1 MSIPKEVLFSCGSHM
16 GLGEFLEV
24 YTRLLFI
31 QSQLQ
36 SNPSRVKSKFSDVI
50 DQFKATDAKG
60 WEAWLSTRQ
69 TALPTLGNVR
79 NVLMSC
85 SLISPEASEADL
97 RRAMQ

>member
-1 MSIPKEVLFSCGSHM
+1 
-16 GLGEFLEV
+16 
-24 YTRLLFI
+24 LFI

-69 TALPTLGNVR
+69 TALPTLGNVH
-79 NVLMSC
+79 NVLLDERR
-85 SLISPEASEADL
+85 LISPEASEADL
-97 RRAMQ
+97 RRAVQ